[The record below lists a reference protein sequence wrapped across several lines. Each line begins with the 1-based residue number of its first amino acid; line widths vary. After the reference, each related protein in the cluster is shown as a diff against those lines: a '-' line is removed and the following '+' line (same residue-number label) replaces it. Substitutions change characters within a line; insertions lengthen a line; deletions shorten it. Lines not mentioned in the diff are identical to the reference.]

1 MAAIRQISVFVENKK
16 GSLVQITDVL
26 SRENIDLRA
35 MSIADTQDF
44 GILRLI
50 VSDTDKAIAVLRKE
64 KCIVTENEVIG
75 VRMQNKPGALATV
88 VKVLSEADINIE
100 YMYAF
105 NGSTPHHSYLVLRVD
120 DNDKVAD
127 MLLQHGIKCITEEQA
142 SEL

>member
-1 MAAIRQISVFVENKK
+1 MSIRQISVFVENKK
-16 GSLVQITDVL
+16 GSLVEITETL
-26 SRENIDLRA
+26 ARENIDLRA

-50 VSDTDKAIAVLRKE
+50 VSDTDKAGDILRKE
-64 KCIVTENEVIG
+64 KCIVSVNDVIG

-88 VKVLSEADINIE
+88 VKVLDDNNINME

-120 DNDKVAD
+120 DNERVAE
-127 MLLQHGIKCITEEQA
+127 LLLEKGIKCITEAQA
-142 SEL
+142 NEL

>member
-1 MAAIRQISVFVENKK
+1 MSIRQISVFVENKK
-16 GSLVQITDVL
+16 GSLVKVTDTL
-26 SRENIDLRA
+26 AKENIDLRA

-50 VSDTDKAIAVLRKE
+50 VSDTDRAVDILRKE
-64 KCIVTENEVIG
+64 HCIVSVNEVIG

-88 VKVLSEADINIE
+88 VKVLNDNGINME

-120 DNDKVAD
+120 DNEKVAE
-127 MLLQHGIKCITEEQA
+127 LLLEQGIKCITESQA
-142 SEL
+142 NEL

>member
-1 MAAIRQISVFVENKK
+1 MSIRQISVFVENKK
-16 GSLVQITDVL
+16 GSLVEITETL
-26 SRENIDLRA
+26 ARENIDLRA

-50 VSDTDKAIAVLRKE
+50 VSDTDRAVETLRKE
-64 KCIVTENEVIG
+64 NCIISINEVVG

-88 VKVLSEADINIE
+88 IKVLNDNDINME

-120 DNDKVAD
+120 DNERVAE
-127 MLLQHGIKCITEEQA
+127 LLLEKGIKCITEAQA
-142 SEL
+142 NEL